1 MSATGGSHLRS
12 FLVTAGV
19 RGRRLSISL
28 GTAVV
33 AWSCMALVARS
44 PAATYLGHDVL
55 GRADVPMG
63 VAVAGYAAGWLLM
76 VAAMMLPVALLV
88 AGPVR
93 RPGRWLIGYM
103 GAWLAAGFVFAWF
116 DLLLHAVVGASAAGP
131 VILVR
136 VGVVT
141 GGAGLSLLLAWRKAG
156 RHRGAADNDAT
167 VLDSGEG
174 WLHGLRCVRTCGP
187 MMLALQAGAP
197 GEMSAM
203 ALAASVLALVRLR
216 PRTWQFGP
224 MRAARTGSRPNS
236 FSPPQALTSAR
247 EGEADDDRWG
257 GLPVGPPGP
266 VRGGGRAV
274 HGPPASRALVAHRWR
289 GSGRV

>member
-12 FLVTAGV
+12 FLVTTGV

-28 GTAVV
+28 ATTVV
-33 AWSCMALVARS
+33 AWSCMALVASS
-44 PAATYLGHDVL
+44 PADSYLSHDVL

-63 VAVAGYAAGWLLM
+63 VAVAGYSAGWLLM
-76 VAAMMLPVALLV
+76 VAAMMLPVAVLV

-93 RPGRWLIGYM
+93 RPGRWLIGYL

-116 DLLLHAVVGASAAGP
+116 DLLLHAVVGASSARP
-131 VILVR
+131 ETLLRIC
-136 VGVVT
+136 VVT
-141 GGAGLSLLLAWRKAG
+141 GCACLSVVLASRETGWHVEVADQTAKAFPTG
-156 RHRGAADNDAT
+156 H
-167 VLDSGEG
+167 G

-247 EGEADDDRWG
+247 EGEADDERWG